1 MYRKMSNW
9 SLILLALSSIYLLL
23 NVISNNPYTMVVLF
37 VMVSSF
43 LFAVL
48 FAIIDTNKSKI
59 IKTKIEKD
67 RYHLI
72 MYVNNREVLNIYTTD
87 PNTIVELNT
96 RDGDIVKT
104 EVYKNNKK
112 VKHDIEMVSD
122 KIIVNAI
129 DDQLQRNSKY
139 LK

>member
-96 RDGDIVKT
+96 RDEDIVKT

>member
-43 LFAVL
+43 LSAVL

-96 RDGDIVKT
+96 RDEDIVKT